1 MSKESSKKR
10 VILFVVLVIVV
21 LACGLYYWNAYL
33 SKTKIDLSKNMTVH
47 YIGISGLAS
56 IDYVDYHFDE
66 ETTNRYQKFLQSVS
80 YQANKSSHLSNGE
93 SITITSDYNHE
104 IAKQLNLRIV
114 NTQRTFKVS
123 GLPYRYKKGTE
134 IDKSLL
140 TELKNQAFAKLSAN
154 DHNDREADSFSYY
167 GTYFLKHQ
175 DFDSFVLI
183 YKADH
188 HKDDEMEHSSKYY
201 YYQVVGIDSTFYKE
215 KIGKGKYVV
224 SLDDLE
230 YEGHDVTNET
240 VIPLALTHLENY
252 YASEVTKID

>member
-10 VILFVVLVIVV
+10 MILFVVLVIIV
-21 LACGLYYWNAYL
+21 LTCVLYYWNAYL

-80 YQANKSSHLSNGE
+80 YQANKSSHLSNSE
-93 SITITSDYNHE
+93 SITITSNYDHE

-140 TELKNQAFAKLSAN
+140 TELKNQGFAKLSAN
-154 DHNDREADSFSYY
+154 GHNDGDSYSYY

-183 YKADH
+183 YRADH
-188 HKDDEMEHSSKYY
+188 HKDDETEHSSKYY
-201 YYQVVGIDSTFYKE
+201 LSIK
-215 KIGKGKYVV
+215 KK
-224 SLDDLE
+224 
-230 YEGHDVTNET
+230 
-240 VIPLALTHLENY
+240 
-252 YASEVTKID
+252 